1 MGRFLRGSNEGAQ
14 ARLRGGGEEI
24 AATVETKHVVALR
37 GQLLEEIDAPVHE
50 GDHVI
55 AGTRP
60 PVAIALGGLV
70 AGEGQRW
77 PLVDDHDAAQS
88 PTHGQ
93 VIGGGD
99 ARDAGAADHDLRRGL
114 RHIGGQHT
122 SPRCSTLSRRCDRLA
137 GKCGGQSSSGPGVR
151 GDPRRLPGPRR
162 RFVALESRSLP
173 RRHGPLPLRLLA
185 YAGRS
190 AVAERSREQAGF
202 VLDAAKSQGLTV
214 DRGGLPEG
222 VRKLR
227 DLAAAV
233 PERDTKRGGAR
244 DSFLARLGKS
254 ALSGLAGARAMVT
267 FVGESTVALAHA
279 AVGRARFRRVDL
291 MLNIQEAGEN
301 ALGIVS
307 LISFLIGLIL
317 AFVGAVQLRQF
328 GAQIYIADLV
338 AIGMAREMGAMMA
351 AIIMAGRTGAAYAA
365 QLGTMRVNE
374 EIDALSTMGISPFEF
389 LVLPR
394 MLGLILMM
402 PLLTIYANLVGILG
416 GAVVGVG
423 MLKVG
428 LIPYWN
434 HTLNAATLG
443 DFAAGL
449 IKSAVFGVLIAI
461 AGCMRGM
468 QSGRSSAAVGLAA
481 TSAVVTGIVFIIV
494 SDAILTV
501 VYDAIGF

>member
-1 MGRFLRGSNEGAQ
+1 VTPRTPTSR
-14 ARLRGGGEEI
+14 
-24 AATVETKHVVALR
+24 TVAVSGPWR
-37 GQLLEEIDAPVHE
+37 WSLE
-50 GDHVI
+50 
-55 AGTRP
+55 
-60 PVAIALGGLV
+60 PVADSVVL
-70 AGEGQRW
+70 
-77 PLVDDHDAAQS
+77 
-88 PTHGQ
+88 
-93 VIGGGD
+93 
-99 ARDAGAADHDLRRGL
+99 
-114 RHIGGQHT
+114 
-122 SPRCSTLSRRCDRLA
+122 RLA
-137 GKCGGQSSSGPGVR
+137 GSWRLQDHLPSPMAVETELASTASA
-151 GDPRRLPGPRR
+151 RRLGFDTRE
-162 RFVALESRSLP
+162 VTAWDS
-173 RRHGPLPLRLLA
+173 GLL
-185 YAGRS
+185 
-190 AVAERSREQAGF
+190 VF
-202 VLDAAKSQGLTV
+202 VLNMLAAATSRGLAV
-214 DRGGLPEG
+214 DRSGLPDG
-222 VRKLR
+222 VRKLL

-233 PERDTKRGGAR
+233 PERDTRRAGAPP
-244 DSFLARLGKS
+244 SLLARVGAS
-254 ALSGLAGARAMVT
+254 AVSTLAGAREMIT
-267 FVGESTVALAHA
+267 FVGEASLALGHA

-291 MLNIQEAGEN
+291 LLNIQEAGAS

-402 PLLTIYANLVGILG
+402 PLLTVYANLVGIAG
-416 GAVVGVG
+416 GAVVGIG

-428 LIPYWN
+428 VIPYWN
-434 HTLNAATLG
+434 HTWAAVSLD

-449 IKSAVFGVLIAI
+449 IKSVVFGVLIAI

-494 SDAILTV
+494 SDAVLTV